1 VEHLLRD
8 INDPSLSTLSEQVRH
23 KIQALKGLRERLEQM
38 SEYLSDVID
47 KKIPVNKQIIYNIQV
62 GRWGEYITPLSSSFR
77 VLVPLTKLFFNYF

>member
-1 VEHLLRD
+1 MEHLLRD